1 MMWFRV
7 VGLIVVVIVIAAMG
21 GWWLMRGQTGAAP
34 AAALAE
40 ASKSGDA
47 AAEKQTLPKIDKD
60 ALTLPGI
67 IEPYESV
74 PVSAKLTA
82 NIASMKVRDSTLVA
96 KGELLCVLDDIDL
109 RQDIDA
115 ARLALM
121 QAQEILRRSK
131 ETHSADLERKRVVTA
146 TAQTDLES
154 FRSESAAQIQQAEA
168 ALRRAQIEAERYQ
181 KLYQSNAISE
191 EQVRL
196 KREAAEDAQTMLEQ
210 DKAAAQAG
218 IASRQRALEQAQ
230 LEAGQESV
238 SEKDIVA
245 SELAVTNARNEF
257 LKRERKRADIRIL
270 SPVGGTVHFIPRTRT
285 TAMVETGPSAEVLGP
300 GVRVYEGDPF
310 LEIAT
315 TERACVRIEVDETDI
330 GRLHIGMPAKITGDA
345 FAGRELTGRI
355 SEIQT
360 SGRKAGQGVTLFPV
374 TVLIGSPLKDVRM
387 GMTADVTIRCAATR
401 AKEKSDDT
409 SFERR

>member
-21 GWWLMRGQTGAAP
+21 GWWLIRGQAGPAP

-40 ASKSGDA
+40 TPKSGDA
-47 AAEKQTLPKIDKD
+47 AVEKQPLPKIDKD

-82 NIASMKVRDSTLVA
+82 NIAAMKVRDSTLVT
-96 KGELLCVLDDIDL
+96 KSELLCVLDDIDL

-115 ARLALM
+115 AKLALM
-121 QAQEILRRSK
+121 QAQETLRRSK

-168 ALRRAQIEAERYQ
+168 ALRRAQTEAERYQ

-196 KREAAEDAQTMLEQ
+196 KREAAEDAQTTLEQ
-210 DKAAAQAG
+210 RKAAAGAG
-218 IASRQRALEQAQ
+218 IASRQKALEQAQ

-238 SEKDIVA
+238 SEKDIIA

-257 LKRERKRADIRIL
+257 SKRERKKPTSAFCPRSGEQCTSFLARGPRPWWRRGPALRSSGRACGCTRAIPSWR
-270 SPVGGTVHFIPRTRT
+270 SPP
-285 TAMVETGPSAEVLGP
+285 PSAP
-300 GVRVYEGDPF
+300 
-310 LEIAT
+310 
-315 TERACVRIEVDETDI
+315 ACVSRWMRPTSVGSTSACP
-330 GRLHIGMPAKITGDA
+330 RRSPAM
-345 FAGRELTGRI
+345 R
-355 SEIQT
+355 
-360 SGRKAGQGVTLFPV
+360 
-374 TVLIGSPLKDVRM
+374 SPGASWPGEYRRFRPQ
-387 GMTADVTIRCAATR
+387 A
-401 AKEKSDDT
+401 
-409 SFERR
+409 ERRARA